1 MTLQE
6 VGLIVAA
13 FVAVGSLAANIA
25 QGRISVLQNRTKGLR
40 DDKDIE
46 IKGRAQ
52 DNADEAAVLA
62 VAQKNIEMLEKQ
74 NELLE
79 KQMDADATR
88 GIQREADWRKRE
100 EEWRREKRNFEGR
113 VSDLEKSY
121 RTLVTQVQELGA
133 CTRFE
138 TCRDYNPPGRRT
150 LPDEKIGGT
159 T

>member
-6 VGLIVAA
+6 FGLIVAA

-25 QGRISVLQNRTKGLR
+25 QGRISALQNRTKGLR
-40 DDKDIE
+40 DDKDVE

-52 DNADEAAVLA
+52 DNADEAAVLL

-88 GIQREADWRKRE
+88 GIQREVDWRKRE
-100 EEWRREKRNFEGR
+100 EEWRREKRNFETRIGE
-113 VSDLEKSY
+113 LEKFN
-121 RTLVTQVQELGA
+121 RALAVQMNEMGVCTLFDSCGN
-133 CTRFE
+133 FK
-138 TCRDYNPPGRRT
+138 PPVRRI
-150 LPDEKIGGT
+150 PDTGKAEGT
-159 T
+159 D